1 MKLRILPV
9 TITAVLSAA
18 LLFGGWYAYGHYGVE
33 KPLEKVASALPGVV
47 SAETSNS
54 VNKVV
59 LKVELNSD
67 ADLADIYHKV
77 QVDGKQAI
85 GGKTL
90 ELVVNEPENEQL
102 EKAWRSALFDVA
114 EAMDHRQ
121 YSGIREAMNSLMEQN
136 PGLTAQSEMDDT
148 NVYVSLKL
156 GDAAKYVILPR
167 EAQQIGVWPNA

>member
-9 TITAVLSAA
+9 AITAVLSAA

-33 KPLEKVASALPGVV
+33 KPLEKVASSLPGVV

-59 LKVELNSD
+59 LKLELSSD

-77 QVDGKQAI
+77 ETEGSGSI
-85 GGKTL
+85 GGKKL
-90 ELVVNEPENEQL
+90 ELVVSEPENEQL
-102 EKAWRSALFDVA
+102 EKAWRSALFGVA
-114 EAMDHRQ
+114 ESMEHREYSGVQDAMD
-121 YSGIREAMNSLMEQN
+121 SLMKKV
-136 PGLTAQSEMDDT
+136 PGLTAVTEMDDT

-167 EAQQIGVWPNA
+167 QAQEMGVWPNA

>member
-9 TITAVLSAA
+9 AITAVLSAA

-33 KPLEKVASALPGVV
+33 KPLDKVASSLPGVV

-59 LKVELNSD
+59 LTVKLSSE

-77 QVDGKQAI
+77 RTEGSGSI
-85 GGKTL
+85 GSKSL
-90 ELVVNEPENEQL
+90 ELVISEPEDAQL
-102 EKAWRSALFDVA
+102 EKAWRSALFEVA
-114 EAMDHRQ
+114 EAMEHRE
-121 YSGIREAMNSLMEQN
+121 YSGVKDAMDELMEQV
-136 PGLTAQSEMDDT
+136 PGLEAETEMDDT
-148 NVYVSLKL
+148 NVYVSLRM

-167 EAQQIGVWPNA
+167 SGQEMGVWPNA